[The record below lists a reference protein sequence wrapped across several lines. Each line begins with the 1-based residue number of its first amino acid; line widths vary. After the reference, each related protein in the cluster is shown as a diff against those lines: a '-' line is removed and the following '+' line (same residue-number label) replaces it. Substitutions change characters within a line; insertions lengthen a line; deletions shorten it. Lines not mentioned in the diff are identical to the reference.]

1 MTTRNLDALFS
12 PSSIAVIGA
21 SDRANSVGGVLIR
34 NLREGGFDGPIMTVN
49 PHRTLVG
56 GQPCHATIEAL
67 PQTPDLAVIATPAP
81 TAPDVLGQLARSGC
95 RSAIII
101 TAGIT
106 AATRKTLLEIAR
118 PRLMRLLGP
127 NCLGFLSPARGIN
140 ASFAHRMPPRGR
152 LAFVTQSG
160 AIATAM
166 IDWAIGRGIG
176 FSHLL
181 SLGDMADVD
190 FGDLLD
196 YLALDPETDAILLY
210 AETITQA
217 RKFMSAGRIA
227 ARNKPVIIVKG
238 GRSGGGAQAAASHTG
253 ALAGSDS
260 VHDAAFRRA
269 GMLRVST
276 LRDLFDVAE
285 TLASGVRVHGDRL
298 AILTN
303 GGGLGVLAT
312 DALEAGGGSLARLSV
327 SALSC
332 LSAVLPASWSRGNPV
347 DILGDAD
354 RRRYAAGLAC
364 LADLDQCDAI
374 LAINCPTGI
383 ADPID
388 AARAVADCKQRARQT
403 PIIACWA
410 GLATT
415 GPARAVLSAAGVP
428 TYETPDEAVG
438 AFLQLAEYAR
448 NQKALYEVP
457 SPPLSAAAW
466 NKNAARRIIS
476 SAVADGRTAL
486 TDGEVRALL
495 AAYNIPVV
503 ETINAVTPFDAGIAA
518 ERLGGSVVLKIRS
531 PDISH
536 KTDVGGV
543 RMQLSG
549 QQQVQRVAE
558 DMLIQI
564 HMAMP
569 DARIDG
575 FTIQRMI
582 VRPKAQELILGAA
595 VDPAF
600 GPCLLFGHGGVAT
613 EVIADRCMGLPPL
626 NLNLATDMISRTRIS
641 RLLAGFRDRRP
652 ADIPAIANVLVA
664 LSDLVVD
671 FPEIREL
678 DINPLLA
685 DSDGII
691 ALDARVILAA
701 PGILRPQSAI
711 LPYPHDLI
719 RPIALGGSTGTLRP
733 IRPEDAAALAAMALK
748 TDPHDLRMRFHG
760 TIGSI
765 SGARAARLSQIDYD
779 REMVLVAEQS
789 DASLAGVVRLVFD
802 PDFNSAEAAI
812 IVRSDFQGQ
821 GLGTLLLDNALAH
834 ACQRGATSI
843 WGLIMRENCAIIDL
857 VRRRGA
863 VVTADEADPTLARV
877 ELPTA

>member
-12 PSSIAVIGA
+12 PGSIAVIGA
-21 SDRANSVGGVLIR
+21 SDRANSVGQVLIR
-34 NLREGGFDGPIMTVN
+34 NLREGGFSGPIMAVN
-49 PHRTLVG
+49 PHRETIA
-56 GQPCHATIEAL
+56 GQQSYATISAL
-67 PQTPDLAVIATPAP
+67 PHKPDLAVIATPA
-81 TAPDVLGQLARSGC
+81 TAVPDVLAQLASSGC

-106 AATRKTLLEIAR
+106 QATRKVLLETAR
-118 PRLMRLLGP
+118 PGLMRLLGP
-127 NCLGFLSPARGIN
+127 NCLGFLSPVRGIN

-160 AIATAM
+160 AIATSM

-196 YLALDPETDAILLY
+196 YLALDADTDAILLY

-227 ARNKPVIIVKG
+227 ARNKPVIVVKG
-238 GRSGGGAQAAASHTG
+238 GRSRGGAQAATSHTG

-285 TLASGVRVHGDRL
+285 TLANGVRVHGDRL

-303 GGGLGVLAT
+303 GGGLGVLAA
-312 DALEAGGGSLARLSV
+312 DALESGGGSLARLPV
-327 SALSC
+327 STLSS
-332 LSAVLPASWSRGNPV
+332 LSAALPASWSRGNPV

-354 RRRYAAGLAC
+354 RSRYAAGLAC
-364 LADLDQCDAI
+364 LADVDQCDAI
-374 LAINCPTGI
+374 LAMNCPTGV
-383 ADPID
+383 ADPVE
-388 AARAVADCKQRARQT
+388 AARAVVDVKQRSGRI

-415 GPARAVLSAAGVP
+415 GPARAVLSTAGVP

-438 AFLQLAEYAR
+438 AFLQLAEYTR

-457 SPPLSAAAW
+457 SPPLSADAPDRQ
-466 NKNAARRIIS
+466 AARKIIS
-476 SAVADGRTAL
+476 TAVADGRTAL
-486 TDGEVRALL
+486 LEEEVRGLL
-495 AAYNIPVV
+495 AAYRIPVV
-503 ETINAVTPFDAGIAA
+503 ETVSVVSPEDAGIAA

-531 PDISH
+531 RDISH

-549 QQQVQRVAE
+549 QQQVQRAAE
-558 DMLIQI
+558 DMLSQVRK
-564 HMAMP
+564 
-569 DARIDG
+569 ARPEAVIDG
-575 FTIQRMI
+575 FTVQRMI

-626 NLNLATDMISRTRIS
+626 NVNLAKDMIARTRIS
-641 RLLAGFRDRRP
+641 RLLAGFRDRPP

-664 LSDLVVD
+664 LSDLVVA

-685 DSDGII
+685 DSDGVV

-701 PGILRPQSAI
+701 PGATRPEPAI
-711 LPYPHDLI
+711 PPYPDELI
-719 RPIALGGSTGTLRP
+719 RPIAIGESIGTLRP
-733 IRPEDAAALAAMALK
+733 IRPEDASGLEAMSLK
-748 TDPHDLRMRFHG
+748 TNPHDLRMRFHG
-760 TIGSI
+760 AIGAI

-779 REMVLVAEQS
+779 REMVLVAEER
-789 DASLAGVVRLVFD
+789 DTSLAGVVRLVFD
-802 PDFNSAEAAI
+802 PDFSSAEAAI
-812 IVRSDFQGQ
+812 IVRSDLQGR
-821 GLGTLLLDNALAH
+821 GLGALLLNAAI
-834 ACQRGATSI
+834 AYARQRGAATI
-843 WGLIMRENCAIIDL
+843 WGLVLRENHAILDL
-857 VRRRGA
+857 VRRLGA
-863 VVTADEADPTLARV
+863 TVNMDRAEPTLARV
-877 ELPTA
+877 ELLTA